1 MHRVGS
7 ILALIW
13 RQNTFAV
20 NDNINTNQLSCT
32 YTYQYLQMIIK
43 SLIILS
49 FEDKARFKS
58 SKGVSYLKNDID
70 LSFLSFHHSF
80 HVEREKQESYMYEAN
95 AIPIYCYT
103 RTLLTDFQNYFQC
116 HLT

>member
-13 RQNTFAV
+13 RQNTFAM
-20 NDNINTNQLSCT
+20 NDGINTNQLSCT
-32 YTYQYLQMIIK
+32 YTYQFLQMKIK

-58 SKGVSYLKNDID
+58 SKEVSYLKNDIC
-70 LSFLSFHHSF
+70 LFSISTILF
-80 HVEREKQESYMYEAN
+80 M
-95 AIPIYCYT
+95 
-103 RTLLTDFQNYFQC
+103 
-116 HLT
+116 

>member
-20 NDNINTNQLSCT
+20 NDSINTNQLSCT
-32 YTYQYLQMIIK
+32 YTYQFLHMIIK

-58 SKGVSYLKNDID
+58 SKEVSYLKNDIY
-70 LSFLSFHHSF
+70 LFSISTILF
-80 HVEREKQESYMYEAN
+80 M
-95 AIPIYCYT
+95 
-103 RTLLTDFQNYFQC
+103 
-116 HLT
+116 